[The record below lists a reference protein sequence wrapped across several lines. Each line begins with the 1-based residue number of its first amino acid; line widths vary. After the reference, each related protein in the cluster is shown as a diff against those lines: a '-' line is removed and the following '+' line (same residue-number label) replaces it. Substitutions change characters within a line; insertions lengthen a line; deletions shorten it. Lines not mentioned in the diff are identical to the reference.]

1 MQMSRL
7 HRYTREA
14 SFTAGAK
21 AVSLFFI
28 VGVVL
33 LLAVH
38 ATELR
43 GEHANAST
51 SISHS
56 GT

>member
-1 MQMSRL
+1 MDRL
-7 HRYTREA
+7 HRFTKEA

-21 AVSLFFI
+21 AVSVFFI

-38 ATELR
+38 ATDR
-43 GEHANAST
+43 AGGHSNAST
-51 SISHS
+51 SVSHS

>member
-1 MQMSRL
+1 MHMDRL
-7 HRYTREA
+7 QRFTKEA

-38 ATELR
+38 ATEMA
-43 GEHANAST
+43 GGHSNAST
-51 SISHS
+51 SVSHS

>member
-1 MQMSRL
+1 MNRL
-7 HRYTREA
+7 HRYTKEA
-14 SFTAGAK
+14 SFSAGAK

-38 ATELR
+38 ATEMP
-43 GEHANAST
+43 GEHADAST
-51 SISHS
+51 SVSHS

>member
-1 MQMSRL
+1 MDRL
-7 HRYTREA
+7 HRFTKEG

-33 LLAVH
+33 LLVVH
-38 ATELR
+38 ATEMT
-43 GEHANAST
+43 GGHSNVSASV
-51 SISHS
+51 SHS

>member
-1 MQMSRL
+1 MDRL
-7 HRYTREA
+7 HRYTKEA
-14 SFTAGAK
+14 RFTAGAK

-38 ATELR
+38 ATEMP
-43 GEHANAST
+43 GEHADAAT
-51 SISHS
+51 SVSHS